1 MKLDLFK
8 SLKVLNITDFPAIIH
23 VGGEM
28 TITIDAEKRVSIHGA
43 SGFMLSTDSDIDFR
57 AKNIDMR
64 ATDSVY
70 IGSDK
75 DVTVQSKLIDL
86 NPKQDEGGF
95 SKK

>member
-1 MKLDLFK
+1 MKLDLSR
-8 SLKVLNITDFPAIIH
+8 SLKVLNVTDFPAIIH
-23 VGGEM
+23 VDGEM
-28 TITIDAEKRVSIHGA
+28 IITIDPEKRVSIHGA
-43 SGFMLSTDSDIDFR
+43 KGFMLSTDNDIDLR

-95 SKK
+95 SKT